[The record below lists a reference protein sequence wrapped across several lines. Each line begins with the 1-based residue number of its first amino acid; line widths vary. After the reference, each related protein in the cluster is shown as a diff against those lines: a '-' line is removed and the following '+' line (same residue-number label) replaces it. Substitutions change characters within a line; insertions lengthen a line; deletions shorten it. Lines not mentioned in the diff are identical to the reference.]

1 MPKGACAE
9 QSTPCPVTI
18 KCAKR
23 AIILPFLCN
32 KARVVLSVIIG
43 KDLISKC
50 VSAIMTVVFLSDSRQ
65 GLRFKLAQALQKV
78 NWGR

>member
-9 QSTPCPVTI
+9 KSTPCPVTI

-23 AIILPFLCN
+23 AIILRFLCN
-32 KARVVLSVIIG
+32 KARVVSSVIIS

-50 VSAIMTVVFLSDSRQ
+50 VSAIMTVSLYLSDSRQ
-65 GLRFKLAQALQKV
+65 GPRFKIA
-78 NWGR
+78 

>member
-9 QSTPCPVTI
+9 KSTPWSVTI

-32 KARVVLSVIIG
+32 KARVVSSVIIS

-50 VSAIMTVVFLSDSRQ
+50 VSAIMTAAYFI
-65 GLRFKLAQALQKV
+65 RFTARTAI
-78 NWGR
+78 

>member
-1 MPKGACAE
+1 MILTIVPPGGLKMPKGACAE
-9 QSTPCPVTI
+9 KSTPCPVTI

-32 KARVVLSVIIG
+32 KGRVVSSVIIS

-50 VSAIMTVVFLSDSRQ
+50 VSAIMIAVYFI
-65 GLRFKLAQALQKV
+65 RFTARTAI
-78 NWGR
+78 